1 MSHAMAHTAGI
12 GAHGLWSVSRGL
24 ARGLKSR
31 SEYKQ
36 MMDYAD
42 TPRQNDLDGRGNLS
56 LRALKE
62 FTLRFLNASLNQV
75 TFMSGL
81 FEIEALAGRLKKY
94 VAQSETLKPESSRL
108 LEEALIRGEYDRG
121 EAERI
126 TGLPERTARR
136 VLNDVVA
143 EGLLASAT
151 LKGPV
156 SLRFPT
162 DSLEISSPGSM
173 CRHNATPFPASGAN
187 HDYQGDFRPPSLVGH
202 FDIARHQSHSRGNI
216 GGNSLNSR
224 SKNPHYIYYYVQHTI
239 TSLVAA
245 ASTNVSYS

>member
-1 MSHAMAHTAGI
+1 VSRLMSHAMAHTAGI

-24 ARGLKSR
+24 ARGLESR

-62 FTLRFLNASLNQV
+62 FTLWFLKVCLDQV

-81 FEIEALAGRLKKY
+81 FEIEALAGRFKKY
-94 VAQSETLKPESSRL
+94 VAQSKTLKPESSRL
-108 LEEALIRGEYDRG
+108 LEEALMRGEYDRG
-121 EAERI
+121 EAARI
-126 TGLPERTARR
+126 TGLPERSARR

-143 EGLLASAT
+143 EGLLASPT
-151 LKGPV
+151 QKGPV

-162 DSLEISSPGSM
+162 DSLEVF
-173 CRHNATPFPASGAN
+173 FPR
-187 HDYQGDFRPPSLVGH
+187 F
-202 FDIARHQSHSRGNI
+202 
-216 GGNSLNSR
+216 
-224 SKNPHYIYYYVQHTI
+224 YVQ
-239 TSLVAA
+239 A
-245 ASTNVSYS
+245 